1 MRERLVFPRFVNKD
15 GIFNIRKKMDM
26 FHPYEFLIQTST
38 LSFSIYILIFYVGIN
53 AFFGVILSLVGV
65 EHLNGI
71 EPGTALE
78 NFGNAFFFSVQT
90 FTTVGYGTISP
101 DSFTSDIIVAFIAL
115 VGLLS
120 VALATG
126 ILFVRFSK
134 PTNKIV
140 FSHNAIIST
149 ANENKELQFRIA
161 NKGNNQLIDLE
172 ATVILVRMLDD
183 GFGEMQRKF
192 TPLKLEQ
199 NKLTFLPLSWTLSH
213 QITPQSPLYNLLQKG
228 IHISCVEIVVFI
240 KLFDESFNQITTNTT
255 SYFHEEIIVGGQFI
269 PMYHPNEKGEAVL
282 EIDKIDDYQVDLT

>member
-101 DSFTSDIIVAFIAL
+101 DSFTADIIVAFIAL

-149 ANENKELQFRIA
+149 AN
-161 NKGNNQLIDLE
+161 
-172 ATVILVRMLDD
+172 
-183 GFGEMQRKF
+183 FGEMQRKF